1 MRIAIFITLFLITS
15 FSLGIDENL
24 FISKYLLKL
33 PSKDEMECWLHKE
46 LKELR

>member
-1 MRIAIFITLFLITS
+1 MNVNYVIRKADATS
-15 FSLGIDENL
+15 GIDENL

-33 PSKDEMECWLHKE
+33 PSKDEMERWLYKE